1 MLCAAAAAGCIFM
14 SGCGDAPQ
22 TMPQTGYDVMS
33 VTTADREIS
42 ATYPA
47 TIEGRQDIAIYPQVS
62 GTISKVLIT
71 EGQKVRRGQTLFIID
86 QVPYKAA
93 LQMAEA
99 NVKAAEAGVATAQLL
114 YDSRRA
120 LYDEQ
125 VISEYDLSTSY
136 NQLLTAKAQLA
147 QAEAQRVTAANNLSY
162 TTVVSP
168 ADGVTGVLPYRQ
180 GALVSPQMPQPL
192 TTVSDNSEVYVYF
205 SIPEN
210 NLLDMTLAHG
220 SIDKALEAMPDVR
233 LRLSNGEEYA
243 SMGRIESISGVI
255 NRSTGSVSLRAVFP
269 NQGSV
274 LHSGASGN
282 VIIATPH
289 HDAIFI
295 PQSATYEVQDKVF
308 VYKVIDGIAKAARVE
323 VRGTDDAREYLVES
337 GLSVGDRIVAEGV
350 GMLRD
355 GTPITIKEQK

>member
-1 MLCAAAAAGCIFM
+1 MSCAAAAAGCFFM
-14 SGCGDAPQ
+14 SGCGDAPSA
-22 TMPQTGYDVMS
+22 MPRTGYDVIS
-33 VTTADREIS
+33 VATADKDIS
-42 ATYPA
+42 VSYPA

-162 TTVVSP
+162 TTVASP

-192 TTVSDNSEVYVYF
+192 TTVSDNSEMYVYF

-220 SIDKALEAMPDVR
+220 SIDKALEALPDVR
-233 LRLSNGEEYA
+233 LRLSNGEVYA
-243 SMGRIESISGVI
+243 STGRIESISGVI
-255 NRSTGSVSLRAVFP
+255 NRSTGSVSLRAAFP
-269 NQGSV
+269 NEGGV

-282 VIIATPH
+282 VVLSTH
-289 HDAIFI
+289 HRGVIVI
-295 PQSATYEVQDKVF
+295 PQSATYEVQDKIF
-308 VYKVIDGIAKAARVE
+308 VYKVVDGAAKSARIE
-323 VRGTDDAREYLVES
+323 VRSTDDAREYLVES
-337 GLSVGDRIVAEGV
+337 GLSVGDVIVAEGV

-355 GTPITIKEQK
+355 GTPIVIEEQK